1 MTIVNRP
8 SESNP
13 TNMQSKGPSTPQS
26 TDFAPNPPQMPP
38 TNSQP
43 MDSHHHHIPESTP
56 AMYGG
61 LATAE
66 SLGKSSVSESSPST
80 SHPVMNRIQMP
91 TNTPTAA
98 RVEMTNF
105 IDEDNDDSDGE
116 GSQREKRAGRRKIL
130 IQYIDDK
137 SRRHITFSKRKA
149 GIMKK
154 VLTTQ
159 RFSLCNEC
167 RLMSC
172 QR

>member
-1 MTIVNRP
+1 MTIVNRQ
-8 SESNP
+8 SENNP
-13 TNMQSKGPSTPQS
+13 TNMQPKGPSTPQS
-26 TDFAPNPPQMPP
+26 TDFAHNPPQMPP
-38 TNSQP
+38 TSSQP
-43 MDSHHHHIPESTP
+43 MDSQHHHHESTP

-66 SLGKSSVSESSPST
+66 SLGKSSAGENSPST
-80 SHPVMNRIQMP
+80 SQPVMNRIQMP
-91 TNTPTAA
+91 LNTPTTA

-154 VLTTQ
+154 VVIMRRFHYLT
-159 RFSLCNEC
+159 NVGV
-167 RLMSC
+167 
-172 QR
+172 